1 MDTKSWG
8 PHAWNYLHYISFNFP
23 TSPSND
29 DINKYLNYYKYFQ
42 QTIPCDTCRIDF
54 GKIIDKFPPEKFL
67 KDTEGCVVWTY
78 LIHDLVNQKLNK
90 KSPPFW
96 EIVLFYFKKKASCQN
111 GGPCSYNDVQAFL
124 NSCQS
129 KYEEEFNLSY
139 DYIINN
145 NNNNNNMENLVNNI
159 KNKVKDIYYFISD
172 KIVNS
177 FVCKFIIFILIIIGT
192 NILNYYYFNNI
203 NLFKKNDK
211 KIKKKE
217 YNVMYK

>member
-23 TSPSND
+23 SNPNND
-29 DINKYLNYYKYFQ
+29 DVNKYINYYKYFQ
-42 QTIPCDTCRIDF
+42 QIIPCDTCRVDF
-54 GKIIDKFPPEKFL
+54 GKIIKKFPPEKFL

-96 EIVLFYFKKKASCQN
+96 EIVLFYFKKKSSCQN
-111 GGPCSYNDVQAFL
+111 GGPCSYNDVQLFL

-129 KYEEEFNLSY
+129 KYEKEFNLSY

-145 NNNNNNMENLVNNI
+145 NIEHDNI
-159 KNKVKDIYYFISD
+159 DNYLNKIKDIYT
-172 KIVNS
+172 KIINIIKENYIYKLLI
-177 FVCKFIIFILIIIGT
+177 FVFIIVGT
-192 NILNYYYFNNI
+192 NLLNYYYFKYI
-203 NLFKKNDK
+203 NFSKKNEK
-211 KIKKKE
+211 KMKKKE
-217 YNVMYK
+217 YNIMYK